1 MHIFGRHQDGIQP
14 YGGPILDA
22 AGDVY
27 GTTFNGGGGTLAGCS
42 DGCGKVYVLIPGSG
56 ERFNNWLSE
65 WQGMYPALNALSCEL
80 NAIGVETEM
89 DGSVPS
95 KNWVFCQRG
104 V

>member
-42 DGCGKVYVLIPGSG
+42 DGCGTVYVLIPASG
-56 ERFNNWLSE
+56 GYRETILARFGNGGGIGPLTGKPAALTDWIWWQRCHPAWSTE
-65 WQGMYPALNALSCEL
+65 W
-80 NAIGVETEM
+80 
-89 DGSVPS
+89 
-95 KNWVFCQRG
+95 
-104 V
+104 